1 MKVMFTLDLSE
12 DEQRA
17 IAHDLGDAAVASRE
31 SAQRWARQK
40 IEAVLHALVRVYLAK
55 RDLQDE
61 EGIRVEDLRIE
72 RWRSTDSVADPDNAV
87 RILHLPSRVV
97 VESSERVS
105 FHENRKR
112 AMDKLREWLRLER
125 EGLCPI
131 CHYPVNSGP
140 CQRSH
145 P

>member
-17 IAHDLGDAAVASRE
+17 IAHDLGDTELASRE

-40 IEAVLHALVRVYLAK
+40 IEAVLYVLVQDYRAK
-55 RDLQDE
+55 QDLQDE
-61 EGIRVEDLRIE
+61 ERIRVKDLSIE
-72 RWRSTDSVADPDNAV
+72 RWRSTDSVADPANAV
-87 RILHLPSRVV
+87 RILHLPSRIV

-105 FHENRKR
+105 FHENRKY
-112 AMDKLREWLRLER
+112 ALAKLRARLAEER
-125 EGLCPI
+125 AGMCPI
-131 CHYPVNSGP
+131 CHYPANSGP
-140 CQRSH
+140 CQRLH